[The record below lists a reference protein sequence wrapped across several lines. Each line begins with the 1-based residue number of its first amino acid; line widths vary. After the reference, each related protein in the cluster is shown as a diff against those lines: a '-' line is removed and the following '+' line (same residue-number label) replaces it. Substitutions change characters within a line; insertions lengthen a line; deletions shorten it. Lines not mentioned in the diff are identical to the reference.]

1 MQGGKKMER
10 HFDEEL
16 NELKEKILEMGSIA
30 EKMVD
35 YAIKAL
41 VENKEELIQEVIN
54 RENEVNHLHLEIDEI
69 CLRLLA
75 LYQPL
80 AVDLRFITSAMK
92 INSDLE
98 RIGDLAINTA
108 GNISTL
114 IKQASL
120 KPYVDI
126 PRMSLL
132 SREMVTK
139 SLDAFV
145 NRDAELARS
154 VVLMDDEVDNLKDQ
168 LFRELLTFMLSDSHN
183 IERSLEILL
192 ISRHLERIGD
202 HATNIAE
209 DVIFMVLGKD
219 IRHHAEE
226 EHKN

>member
-1 MQGGKKMER
+1 MER

-41 VENKEELIQEVIN
+41 VENKEELIQEIIS
-54 RENEVNHLHLEIDEI
+54 RENDVNHLHLEIDEI

-98 RIGDLAINTA
+98 RIGDLAINIA
-108 GNISTL
+108 GNISIL

-126 PRMSLL
+126 PKMNLL

-145 NRDAELARS
+145 NRNAELAIS

-168 LFRELLTFMLSDSHN
+168 LFRELLTFMISDSHN
-183 IERSLEILL
+183 IEQSLAILL

-226 EHKN
+226 EYRN